1 MRDKAQCIAILKI
14 NNTTCQE
21 KIDNMHNQTLN
32 QLGLTDKEA
41 IVYQALLS
49 LGPSPIRT
57 VAEKSEINRG
67 TTHECLKSLLQKGV
81 VNYLPRG
88 RRKLFSPR
96 DPEVLLQIAEK
107 KQLELERAIGQL
119 KSSVIPDLQH
129 LKPDFASAQVQFFE
143 GDEGIEFVLRDILN
157 TVQSTQNKDYA
168 VFSSKPIRSHLYR
181 PFPNYTNLRIKKG
194 IEVRVIAIG
203 DGGEDAELSQRKW
216 LKTEGKVDAAYIAIY
231 PPKVAII
238 SLASNDYPTA
248 VVIEA
253 NEVASAQL
261 IIFNT
266 LWGLL

>member
-1 MRDKAQCIAILKI
+1 
-14 NNTTCQE
+14 
-21 KIDNMHNQTLN
+21 MHNKTLEK
-32 QLGLTDKEA
+32 LGLSAKEA
-41 IVYQALLS
+41 IIYQSLLS

-57 VAEKSEINRG
+57 VAEKSDINRG

-88 RRKLFSPR
+88 RRKLFAPR

-107 KQLELERAIGQL
+107 KQADLDTAIEQL
-119 KSSVIPDLQH
+119 KSTVIPDLQH

-143 GDEGIEFVLRDILN
+143 GDEGIEFVLRDILS
-157 TVQSTQNKDYA
+157 TVQRSQNKDYA

-181 PFPNYTNLRIKKG
+181 PFPNYTNLRIKKEIG
-194 IEVRVIAIG
+194 VRVIAIG
-203 DGGEDAELSQRKW
+203 DGGEEAELSERKW
-216 LKTEGKVDAAYIAIY
+216 LKTEGQVDAAYIAIY

-253 NEVASAQL
+253 KEVAAAQQ

-266 LWGLL
+266 LWELL

>member
-1 MRDKAQCIAILKI
+1 MHIKTL
-14 NNTTCQE
+14 E
-21 KIDNMHNQTLN
+21 K
-32 QLGLTDKEA
+32 LGLSLKEA
-41 IVYQALLS
+41 TVYQSLLAL
-49 LGPSPIRT
+49 GASPIRA
-57 VAEKSEINRG
+57 VAEKSGINRG

-88 RRKLFSPR
+88 RRKLFAPR
-96 DPEVLLQIAEK
+96 DPEVLLQLAEK
-107 KQLELERAIGQL
+107 QQADLDNAISQL

-129 LKPDFASAQVQFFE
+129 LKPDFSTTQVQFYE
-143 GDEGIEFVLRDILN
+143 GDEGIEFVLRDILS
-157 TVQSTQNKDYA
+157 TVQRSDEKDYA

-216 LKTEGKVDAAYIAIY
+216 LKTAGKVDAAYIAIY

-238 SLASNDYPTA
+238 SLAANDYPTA

-253 NEVASAQL
+253 KEVAAAQL

-266 LWGLL
+266 LWELL

>member
-1 MRDKAQCIAILKI
+1 
-14 NNTTCQE
+14 
-21 KIDNMHNQTLN
+21 MHNDTLEK
-32 QLGLTDKEA
+32 LGLNTKEA
-41 IVYQALLS
+41 IVYQSLLS
-49 LGPSPIRT
+49 LGPSPIRAI
-57 VAEKSEINRG
+57 AEKSAINRG

-88 RRKLFSPR
+88 RRKLFAPR
-96 DPEVLLQIAEK
+96 NPEVLLQIAEK
-107 KQLELERAIGQL
+107 KQQDLELAIGKL
-119 KSSVIPDLQH
+119 KSTVIPDLQH
-129 LKPDFASAQVQFFE
+129 LTPDFASAQVQFYE
-143 GDEGIEFVLRDILN
+143 GDDGIEFVLRDIL
-157 TVQSTQNKDYA
+157 STMKRSQTKSYA

-181 PFPNYTNLRIKKG
+181 PFPNFTNLRIKRG
-194 IEVRVIAIG
+194 IEVKVIAIG

-253 NEVASAQL
+253 NEVAAAQQ

-266 LWGLL
+266 LWELLP

>member
-1 MRDKAQCIAILKI
+1 
-14 NNTTCQE
+14 
-21 KIDNMHNQTLN
+21 MHNKTLEK
-32 QLGLTDKEA
+32 LGLSQKEA
-41 IVYQALLS
+41 IVYQSLLA
-49 LGPSPIRT
+49 LGPSAIRA
-57 VAEKSEINRG
+57 VAEKSGINRG
-67 TTHECLKSLLQKGV
+67 TTHECLKTLLQKGV

-88 RRKLFSPR
+88 RRKLFAPR

-107 KQLELERAIGQL
+107 QQSDLDSAIKQL
-119 KSSVIPDLQH
+119 KTTVIPDLQH
-129 LKPDFASAQVQFFE
+129 LKPDFSSTQVQFYE
-143 GDEGIEFVLRDILN
+143 GDEGIEFVLRDILS
-157 TVQSTQNKDYA
+157 TVQRSDQKDYA
-168 VFSSKPIRSHLYR
+168 VFSSKPIRSLLYR

-216 LKTEGKVDAAYIAIY
+216 LKTAGKVDAAYIAIY

-253 NEVASAQL
+253 KEVAAAQQ

-266 LWGLL
+266 LWDLL

>member
-1 MRDKAQCIAILKI
+1 
-14 NNTTCQE
+14 
-21 KIDNMHNQTLN
+21 MHNSTLEK
-32 QLGLTDKEA
+32 LGLSTKEA
-41 IVYQALLS
+41 IVYQSLLS
-49 LGPSPIRT
+49 LGPSPIR
-57 VAEKSEINRG
+57 VIAEKSAINRS
-67 TTHECLKSLLQKGV
+67 TTHDCLKSLLQKGV

-96 DPEVLLQIAEK
+96 NPDVLLQIAEK
-107 KQLELERAIGQL
+107 KQYDLELAITKL
-119 KSSVIPDLQH
+119 KSTVIPDLQH
-129 LKPDFASAQVQFFE
+129 LTPDFASAQVQFYE
-143 GDEGIEFVLRDILN
+143 GDEGIEFVLRDILS
-157 TVQSTQNKDYA
+157 TVKGSQKKSYA

-181 PFPNYTNLRIKKG
+181 PFPNFTNQRIKQG

-253 NEVASAQL
+253 NEVAAAQQ

-266 LWGLL
+266 LWGLLP

>member
-1 MRDKAQCIAILKI
+1 
-14 NNTTCQE
+14 
-21 KIDNMHNQTLN
+21 MHNKTLEK
-32 QLGLTDKEA
+32 LGLSTKEA
-41 IVYQALLS
+41 IIYQSLLS

-57 VAEKSEINRG
+57 IAEKSEINRG
-67 TTHECLKSLLQKGV
+67 TTHECLKSLLLKGV

-88 RRKLFSPR
+88 KRKLFAPR
-96 DPEVLLQIAEK
+96 DPEVLLQLAEK
-107 KQLELERAIGQL
+107 QQNDLDSAIAQL
-119 KSSVIPDLQH
+119 KTTVIPDLQH
-129 LKPDFASAQVQFFE
+129 LKPDFAASQVQFYE
-143 GDEGIEFVLRDILN
+143 GDEGIEFVLRDILS
-157 TVQSTQNKDYA
+157 TVQSSEQKDYA

-216 LKTEGKVDAAYIAIY
+216 LKTEGKVDAANIANY

-238 SLASNDYPTA
+238 SLASNNYPTA

-253 NEVASAQL
+253 KEVAAAQQ

>member
-1 MRDKAQCIAILKI
+1 MHS
-14 NNTTCQE
+14 TTLE
-21 KIDNMHNQTLN
+21 K
-32 QLGLTDKEA
+32 LGLSAKES
-41 IVYQALLS
+41 IVYQALLA
-49 LGPSPIRT
+49 LGPSPIR
-57 VAEKSEINRG
+57 AIADKSEINRG

-88 RRKLFSPR
+88 RRKLFAPR
-96 DPEVLLQIAEK
+96 NPEVLLELAEK
-107 KQLELERAIGQL
+107 KQNDIESAIKQL

-129 LKPDFASAQVQFFE
+129 LTPDFSTTQVQFYE
-143 GDEGIEFVLRDILN
+143 GDDGIEFVLRDILN
-157 TVQSTQNKDYA
+157 TVQANSDKEYA

-181 PFPNYTNLRIKKG
+181 PFPNYTNLRIRKG

-238 SLASNDYPTA
+238 SLASGDYPTA

-253 NEVASAQL
+253 KEVAAAQQ

>member
-1 MRDKAQCIAILKI
+1 
-14 NNTTCQE
+14 
-21 KIDNMHNQTLN
+21 MHNKTLEK
-32 QLGLTDKEA
+32 LGLSTKEA
-41 IVYQALLS
+41 IIYQTLLS
-49 LGPSPIRT
+49 LGPSPIRS

-67 TTHECLKSLLQKGV
+67 TTHECLKSLLLKGV

-88 RRKLFSPR
+88 KRKLFAPR

-107 KQLELERAIGQL
+107 QQNDLDAAIVQL
-119 KSSVIPDLQH
+119 KTSVIPDLQH
-129 LKPDFASAQVQFFE
+129 LKPDFTASQVQFYE
-143 GDEGIEFVLRDILN
+143 GDEGIEFVLRDILS
-157 TVQSTQNKDYA
+157 TVQGSEQKDYA

-194 IEVRVIAIG
+194 IKVRVIAIG
-203 DGGEDAELSQRKW
+203 DGGEDAQLSERKW
-216 LKTEGKVDAAYIAIY
+216 LKTQGKVDAAYIAIY

-253 NEVASAQL
+253 KEVAAAQQ

-266 LWGLL
+266 LWELL